1 MFCREC
7 GTKNND
13 GANFC
18 VGCGRP
24 LRKATQPTG
33 GQPGAAGLEAGQPQ
47 VARPTGGQPEAAGS
61 GAGQPQAGQLTGKKK
76 NKKWIALA
84 LVGAAVVLAGTLIV
98 LFATGAFSDG
108 EDEEDDRKAGRV
120 DRHSEESEER
130 GKEGSEKESG
140 STEESEPEEL
150 PAPEDLT
157 VQEYLERDLI
167 PAAGLLD
174 VGQVYEAG
182 YTEEQYGDYYAP
194 RNTYV
199 QGISG
204 IAGYDVRDY
213 DKDGEDE
220 LLVLMLKEGT
230 EQIGL
235 PYHTLW
241 VQVYEK
247 DTAGLR
253 LAAET
258 EATYGALGGVDVE
271 HVIFY
276 AKETDSAVYVAE
288 EYTGTNCVCADGTME
303 GLHVLH
309 YTGSGFVTD
318 LEEGYVGS
326 DFSGMEEQIAAMAAD
341 LKALGFTRSA
351 AGLTTEL
358 ELDEADGL
366 DVIFLADG
374 RNPQLYEQESTM
386 GQYYETQDVAYL
398 GKVVY
403 RFYRSA
409 EDYRKSYQ
417 ITGYT
422 TQQDDFSV
430 SADDRTIHAYFD
442 RIIFQGTQAYRVD
455 WLNRQVEALEASYR
469 ADLSDL
475 DEFLQDMQDFNV
487 DEEWYYQP
495 MTIESVYYDTDGTVS
510 ICYGWYWY
518 MGGVVNTGWDCLNYD
533 LKSQTEQTLWE
544 VLGVDHD
551 TALQMVRQALLTE
564 FGDILD
570 QDLELNLYDLDFYV
584 TEDQV
589 VILANPYSFN
599 NQGGRGLSV
608 ALSRFMVR

>member
-24 LRKATQPTG
+24 LRRAAQP
-33 GQPGAAGLEAGQPQ
+33 
-47 VARPTGGQPEAAGS
+47 VVGQPEAAGS
-61 GAGQPQAGQLTGKKK
+61 EAAQSTVGQPGGKKK
-76 NKKWIALA
+76 NRKWVALA
-84 LVGAAVVLAGTLIV
+84 AIGAAVVIAGTVIV
-98 LFATGAFSDG
+98 LFATGVFSGG
-108 EDEEDDRKAGRV
+108 EDEEDGRAGRA
-120 DRHSEESEER
+120 DRHSEEAEER
-130 GKEGSEKESG
+130 GSEKESE
-140 STEESEPEEL
+140 STGESEPEEP

-157 VQEYLERDLI
+157 VQEYLDRDLI

-253 LAAET
+253 LAAEA

-271 HVIFY
+271 HLTFY
-276 AKETDSAVYVAE
+276 VKETDSAVYVAE

-318 LEEGYVGS
+318 LEEGYAGS
-326 DFSGMEEQIAAMAAD
+326 DFSGMEERIAAVAAE
-341 LKALGFTRSA
+341 LKALGFPRSA

-366 DVIFLADG
+366 ELIFLADG
-374 RNPQLYEQESTM
+374 RNPALYEQESTM
-386 GQYYETQDVAYL
+386 GQYYETRDVSCL
-398 GKVVY
+398 GKVAY

-417 ITGYT
+417 ITGYA
-422 TQQDDFSV
+422 TQRDDFSV
-430 SADDRTIHAYFD
+430 SADGRTIHAYFD
-442 RIIFQGTQAYRVD
+442 RIIFQGTEASRVD

-469 ADLSDL
+469 ADLSELDDL
-475 DEFLQDMQDFNV
+475 LRGLQASDW

-495 MTIESVYYDTDGTVS
+495 MTIESVYHDADGTVS

-518 MGGVVNTGWDCLNYD
+518 LGGVVNTGWNCLNYD
-533 LKSQTEQTLWE
+533 LESQTELPLWE
-544 VLGVDHD
+544 ALGVDHD
-551 TALQMVRQALLTE
+551 TALRMVRQALLTE
-564 FGDILD
+564 FGDVLG
-570 QDLELNLYDLDFYV
+570 QDLERMNLYGLDFYV
-584 TEDQV
+584 TKDQV
-589 VILANPYSFN
+589 VIVVNPYFFD
-599 NQGGRGLSV
+599 NQGGIGLSV
-608 ALSRFMVR
+608 ELPRFTVR